1 MIELAWSK
9 FAAFVWFAWVGSV
22 TPGPNNALA
31 LATAANFGLRAV
43 LPLSAGVALG
53 ISTMLLAVGAGADGL
68 LRQIP
73 GLAASLKLFGVLYL
87 LWLGLQLIR
96 SSGLSD
102 ARLTRA
108 PRWYETA
115 ALQYANP
122 KVWMLALG
130 TISAYRGIAQPAWLE
145 AITIALVFAACC
157 VASNLIWGWA
167 GASLRSWLAIGN
179 RLRGF
184 NLLLGGSLMATA
196 AWLWLGPD

>member
-1 MIELAWSK
+1 MIELVWSK

-43 LPLSAGVALG
+43 LPLTAGVALG
-53 ISTMLLAVGAGADGL
+53 IASILLAVGAGADNL
-68 LRQIP
+68 LRSVP
-73 GLAASLKLFGVLYL
+73 GLAMGLKVFGVLYL
-87 LWLGLQLIR
+87 LWLGLQLVR

-102 ARLTRA
+102 ARVARA
-108 PRWYETA
+108 PRWFETA

-130 TISAYRGIAQPAWLE
+130 TVSAYRGLAQPAWLE
-145 AITIALVFAACC
+145 QIVIALVFASCC

-167 GASLRSWLAIGN
+167 GASLRSWLAIGD

-184 NLLLGGSLMATA
+184 NLLLGSSLMATA
-196 AWLWLGPD
+196 AWLWTSPG